1 MYQLVTSTVYI
12 VDLYYTSMHH
22 DMHQE
27 NEDNVQQLQQAHD
40 KFKIIGYCHS
50 ICLLM
55 HMYMYFSHKFN
66 GINMSF
72 SDSFES
78 YFSITAMLPVLAL
91 PFGYKQD
98 INKICFLASTSMI
111 LALC

>member
-1 MYQLVTSTVYI
+1 
-12 VDLYYTSMHH
+12 MHH

-27 NEDNVQQLQQAHD
+27 NEDNVQQLQQAH
-40 KFKIIGYCHS
+40 KIIGYCHS

-55 HMYMYFSHKFN
+55 HMYIYFSHKFN

-98 INKICFLASTSMI
+98 YQ
-111 LALC
+111 